1 MINAVIVGKVKA
13 RMQDALRA
21 VTIRQEITRRTK
33 NGTNKKRNRHING
46 GFMKGL
52 IDIEAHNNKVA
63 ETEAAKK
70 LLGAGK
76 CKKIKQIKIKKTIV
90 EPYYNNDGS
99 IIDFTISDEYNA
111 PTPGNLYFNGK

>member
-1 MINAVIVGKVKA
+1 
-13 RMQDALRA
+13 MQDALHA

-52 IDIEAHNNKVA
+52 IDIEAHNKKVA
-63 ETEAAKK
+63 EIEAAKK
-70 LLGAGK
+70 LLDAGK